1 MSFFA
6 QSLLPFIISPA
17 TNRTVIGTSDDRAL
31 LRPSAGRDCL
41 IQQFFLQRHKNTV
54 GIFDR

>member
-31 LRPSAGRDCL
+31 LRPSAGRDCP
-41 IQQFFLQRHKNTV
+41 IQQFFPQRHKKYGRN
-54 GIFDR
+54 F

>member
-1 MSFFA
+1 MSFS

-31 LRPSAGRDCL
+31 LRPSAGRDCP
-41 IQQFFLQRHKNTV
+41 IQQFFPSDIKNTV